1 MNNNADALLFIHK
14 VCVEAPQ
21 TLRIAS
27 VKSPSRISPR
37 GLSTKR
43 FDMEGKVL
51 NYKEYAQK
59 SDAITMEKA
68 TEIYDKIRKSLDP
81 DDKDGMEILGEYL
94 AAAGKYAAIRAGW
107 NLLSREEKADTDE
120 NRTACH
126 NKVIFHLN
134 ILSRYLASQGKDI
147 SWRDELGDEKE
158 NRKKIGD
165 FACYAAL
172 LEGLDAR

>member
-1 MNNNADALLFIHK
+1 M
-14 VCVEAPQ
+14 
-21 TLRIAS
+21 T
-27 VKSPSRISPR
+27 
-37 GLSTKR
+37 
-43 FDMEGKVL
+43 
-51 NYKEYAQK
+51 NYKEYTQK
-59 SDAITMEKA
+59 SDAITMEQA
-68 TEIYDKIRKSLDP
+68 AEICEKIRKSLDP
-81 DDKDGMEILGEYL
+81 VDEDGMEILDEYL
-94 AAAGKYAAIRAGW
+94 AAAVKYAAIRAGW

-134 ILSRYLASQGKDI
+134 ILSRYLASKGSDI

-165 FACYAAL
+165 FACYTAL